1 METTARPSETPRD
14 LTDVDAA
21 DATPDASAKRKRQ
34 PRNSACQSCAVR
46 MCRCQDLRVRRLMN
60 PCYSPGPEDEMH
72 CLYRRRYL

>member
-46 MCRCQDLRVRRLMN
+46 MCRCRDLR
-60 PCYSPGPEDEMH
+60 STSTDEP
-72 CLYRRRYL
+72 LFFSRA